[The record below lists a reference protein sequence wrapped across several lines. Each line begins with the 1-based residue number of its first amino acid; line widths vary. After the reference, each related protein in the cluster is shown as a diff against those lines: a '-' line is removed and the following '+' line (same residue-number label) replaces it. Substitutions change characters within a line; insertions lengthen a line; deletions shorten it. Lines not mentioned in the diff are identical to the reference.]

1 MIKERILSGV
11 ALLIIFTLIFS
22 MLQFAFT
29 GNYFLFLTLIL
40 VSSGIVLVSLV
51 GIVLGLFIHG
61 IWKLIMFVVTGK
73 EDWLR

>member
-1 MIKERILSGV
+1 MIKERILSAV
-11 ALLIIFTLIFS
+11 ALLLIFTLIFS

-40 VSSGIVLVSLV
+40 VSFGIILVSLV
-51 GIVLGLFIHG
+51 GVVLGLFIHG

-73 EDWLR
+73 EDWL